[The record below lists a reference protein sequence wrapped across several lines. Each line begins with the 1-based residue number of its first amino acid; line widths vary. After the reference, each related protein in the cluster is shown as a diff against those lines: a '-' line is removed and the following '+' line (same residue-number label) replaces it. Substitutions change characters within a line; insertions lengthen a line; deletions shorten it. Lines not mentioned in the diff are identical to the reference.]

1 MINQLEDDGAVIG
14 YKPTLEY
21 NKKSNNNDTSEKE
34 EQSSSSNT
42 DYSGNTT
49 YSQTLTNF
57 IYLKI
62 IYLVQH

>member
-34 EQSSSSNT
+34 EQSSSPVV
-42 DYSGNTT
+42 
-49 YSQTLTNF
+49 LT
-57 IYLKI
+57 IPM
-62 IYLVQH
+62 H